1 MDHGLPT
8 RSTKPEDEA
17 ARTANQTIPKWAYL
31 LFILLAG
38 FVTYR
43 IFQHRATEIK
53 AAQPAPRP
61 ASVAKVI
68 TKDVPLYLD
77 EIGTC
82 AAYETVQVPAQV
94 TGVIIGRHFQDGSDV
109 KKGDLLFTIDPR
121 PFQAVLDQAKA
132 QAALDEVTLKRQE
145 DLRARKVIAQQ
156 DYDIAVANAKKSQA
170 ATEAAQVNLDY
181 CFIKSPINGRI
192 GLRNVDVGNL
202 VGPSSSTLVTI
213 QGLDPIYTDF
223 TVAENDLP
231 LVRKYLGGPN
241 VKVETSLADGS
252 ITPRV
257 GDLYFIDHAVQPGSG
272 TVKARGVTPNPDRAL
287 WPSEFV
293 LVRFILDTLK
303 DATLV
308 PSQAVQI
315 SQGGPFVFV
324 VKSDNTVEL
333 RPVTPGQRQ
342 QGDLTVIE
350 SGVKPDE
357 TVVVTGQLALSPG
370 AKIAPQPVRASN
382 PRAPDRTAAQKAQ
395 CRMNDADEHDGE
407 REVKD
412 HDRRRSRSFA
422 RTQPD
427 PTAKLVP
434 VKGSGLSG
442 PFIRRPVMTVLL
454 TLSVIVAGLAT
465 YGKLA
470 VNDLPAVDYPVIQ
483 VSCSYPGADP
493 TTMANNIATPLEK
506 QFLQIPGLDIITST
520 STQSNTSAHIA
531 ICSEQKHH
539 GRRDRRAGRNP
550 ARHRQVANRS
560 AESADIHENKPE
572 RPGGLLVRPDV
583 GHADRRRS
591 I

>member
-1 MDHGLPT
+1 MKLQTELSDFKTLNHGSSHRPT
-8 RSTKPEDEA
+8 EPRVKR
-17 ARTANQTIPKWAYL
+17 ARTANQRIPKWAYL

-43 IFQHRATEIK
+43 IFQHRAIEVK

-132 QAALDEVTLKRQE
+132 QAALDAVTLKRQE

-170 ATEAAQVNLDY
+170 ATEAAQVNLDF
-181 CFIKSPINGRI
+181 CFIKSPINGRV

-202 VGPSSSTLVTI
+202 VGPSIPSLVTI

-231 LVRKYLGGPN
+231 LVRKYLGGSSL
-241 VKVETSLADGS
+241 KVETYLADGS

-257 GDLYFIDHAVQPGSG
+257 GDLYFMDYAVQPGSG
-272 TVKARGVTPNPDRAL
+272 TVKARGVTPNPDRTL

-293 LVRFILDTLK
+293 LVRLILDTLK
-303 DATLV
+303 DAKLV
-308 PSQAVQI
+308 PAQAVQI

-333 RPVTPGQRQ
+333 RSVTPGQRQ

-350 SGVKPDE
+350 NGVKSDE

-370 AKIAPQPVRASN
+370 AKIAPQPY
-382 PRAPDRTAAQKAQ
+382 APQT
-395 CRMNDADEHDGE
+395 
-407 REVKD
+407 
-412 HDRRRSRSFA
+412 
-422 RTQPD
+422 
-427 PTAKLVP
+427 
-434 VKGSGLSG
+434 
-442 PFIRRPVMTVLL
+442 
-454 TLSVIVAGLAT
+454 
-465 YGKLA
+465 
-470 VNDLPAVDYPVIQ
+470 PA
-483 VSCSYPGADP
+483 
-493 TTMANNIATPLEK
+493 
-506 QFLQIPGLDIITST
+506 
-520 STQSNTSAHIA
+520 
-531 ICSEQKHH
+531 
-539 GRRDRRAGRNP
+539 
-550 ARHRQVANRS
+550 
-560 AESADIHENKPE
+560 KPE
-572 RPGGLLVRPDV
+572 RP
-583 GHADRRRS
+583 AAS
-591 I
+591 KNAMSYE